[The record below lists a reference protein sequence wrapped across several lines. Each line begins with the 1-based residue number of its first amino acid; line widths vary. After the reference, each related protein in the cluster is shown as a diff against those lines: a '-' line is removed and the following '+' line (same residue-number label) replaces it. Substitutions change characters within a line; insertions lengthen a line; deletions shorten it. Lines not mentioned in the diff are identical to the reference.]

1 MNRRTATWFA
11 AVAAI
16 VLVAVLALV
25 AVRTE
30 RPTASPSPTV
40 AAVTASPT
48 ATTTA
53 SPSPTPSAAASP
65 LLCDSYQTG
74 DTPIVAP
81 RLSGRW
87 MRVALDA
94 VRPGQGGHNRWAL
107 RVMLA
112 SDAPANAEI
121 RLSTSVI
128 GPNGRLDTFVRSAGP
143 PNAGDAPVQQS
154 IVLAPCGSRPVG
166 VAPGVVGVPAG
177 VIVLITETSPV
188 TSGIYTITLADL
200 KRPEGDTVN
209 ESWTVAL
216 TCTLDPGPARP
227 QATNCK

>member
-1 MNRRTATWFA
+1 MYWRVLA
-11 AVAAI
+11 AVVF
-16 VLVAVLALV
+16 VLVLVTALLY

-30 RPTASPSPTV
+30 TPPTPIVRGGAPTS
-40 AAVTASPT
+40 AATSA
-48 ATTTA
+48 ATTA
-53 SPSPTPSAAASP
+53 SPSPTPSVAASL

-87 MRVALDA
+87 LRVALDA
-94 VRPGQGGHNRWAL
+94 VRPGQSGHNRWAL
-107 RVMLA
+107 RLMLA
-112 SDAPANAEI
+112 SDAPASAEVRLNAAV
-121 RLSTSVI
+121 T
-128 GPNGRLDTFVRSAGP
+128 GPNGALETFGYSAGP
-143 PNAGDAPVQQS
+143 PNAGDSTVQQS
-154 IVLAPCGSRPVG
+154 IILAPCGSRPPVG
-166 VAPGVVGVPAG
+166 VAPGVV
-177 VIVLITETSPV
+177 VLSVETSPV
-188 TSGIYTITLADL
+188 TSGTYMITLRDL

>member
-1 MNRRTATWFA
+1 MVNRRTASWVA
-11 AVAAI
+11 GIAVVTLI
-16 VLVAVLALV
+16 AVLSLI

-30 RPTASPSPTV
+30 GPVASPSPTV
-40 AAVTASPT
+40 SAVLASPT
-48 ATTTA
+48 ATTA
-53 SPSPTPSAAASP
+53 ALPPTTSP

-87 MRVALDA
+87 LRVALDA

-121 RLSTSVI
+121 RLSTTVI
-128 GPNGRLDTFVRSAGP
+128 GPNGKLETLVRSAGP
-143 PNAGDAPVQQS
+143 PNAGDAVVQQS
-154 IVLAPCGSRPVG
+154 IILAPCGSRPVG

-177 VIVLITETSPV
+177 VIVLITETSAV
-188 TSGIYTITLADL
+188 TSGTYTITLADL
-200 KRPEGDTVN
+200 KRPDGDTVS

-216 TCTLDPGPARP
+216 TCTPDPGSAIP
-227 QATNCK
+227 QATSCR

>member
-1 MNRRTATWFA
+1 MNRRTAAWLA
-11 AVAAI
+11 AFAAI
-16 VLVAVLALV
+16 VLVAVLSLV

-30 RPTASPSPTV
+30 RPTASPSPTG
-40 AAVTASPT
+40 AAIAPSPT

-53 SPSPTPSAAASP
+53 ASSQTPSAAASP

-87 MRVALDA
+87 LRVAVDA
-94 VRPGQGGHNRWAL
+94 VRAGQLGRNRWAL
-107 RVMLA
+107 RLMLA
-112 SDAPANAEI
+112 SDAPANAEV
-121 RLSTSVI
+121 RLNVAVT
-128 GPNGRLDTFVRSAGP
+128 GPNGALQVFGYSAGP

-154 IVLAPCGSRPVG
+154 IVLAPCGPRPPVG
-166 VAPGVVGVPAG
+166 VAPGV
-177 VIVLITETSPV
+177 IVLIAETSPV
-188 TSGIYTITLADL
+188 TSGTYTITLRDL
-200 KRPEGDTVN
+200 KRPEGDTVS